1 MHALRSLPGPPFL
14 GLSRHA
20 SHLPHSK
27 ILLLLGGASPLTLAS
42 ARAATSTAP
51 LAPIVSVTMTRAGG
65 TDALGLGIAG
75 RLDGEDM
82 KGSLLSVSSFMNPF
96 TEDKPAPGVKVD
108 PIHSLTHQECAN
120 NRATVHNDTTNHAR
134 KASQY

>member
-27 ILLLLGGASPLTLAS
+27 ILLLLVLASPLTLAS

-96 TEDKPAPGVKVD
+96 TEDKPAPGVSNSKHWLRRL
-108 PIHSLTHQECAN
+108 IRSSE
-120 NRATVHNDTTNHAR
+120 
-134 KASQY
+134 

>member
-1 MHALRSLPGPPFL
+1 MRGAGPRTAWPRNGHALRSLPGPPFL

-27 ILLLLGGASPLTLAS
+27 ILLLLVLASPLTLAS
-42 ARAATSTAP
+42 ARAPTSTAP

-75 RLDGEDM
+75 RLDGEEAARSGACFSVEM
-82 KGSLLSVSSFMNPF
+82 KGSMK
-96 TEDKPAPGVKVD
+96 D
-108 PIHSLTHQECAN
+108 
-120 NRATVHNDTTNHAR
+120 DTR
-134 KASQY
+134 CEG

>member
-75 RLDGEDM
+75 RLDGEEAARSGEADM
-82 KGSLLSVSSFMNPF
+82 KGFMKREGR
-96 TEDKPAPGVKVD
+96 TPGVKDLKVD
-108 PIHSLTHQECAN
+108 RS
-120 NRATVHNDTTNHAR
+120 R
-134 KASQY
+134 KRK

>member
-1 MHALRSLPGPPFL
+1 
-14 GLSRHA
+14 
-20 SHLPHSK
+20 
-27 ILLLLGGASPLTLAS
+27 
-42 ARAATSTAP
+42 
-51 LAPIVSVTMTRAGG
+51 MTRAGG

-96 TEDKPAPGVKVD
+96 TENKPAPGVKVD